1 MELTPMG
8 TGQVS
13 DRQAG
18 VSYGTDSN
26 GEKEYRETQRAATHG
41 QEEVTGLISMGTGGV
56 QRQTD

>member
-1 MELTPMG
+1 MG